1 MPVPLPGIHR
11 RNEPAGGRRG
21 PSGGGSAGC
30 SSGTGPT
37 VSTVARGWPAGTGFD
52 PEGKEA
58 DLAGAMKFPLS
69 VLDLSPIS
77 AGSTGAQAL
86 RNTLDLARHADR
98 LGFHRYWLAEHHNI
112 PSVVSTA
119 PEVMIAQVA
128 AATGRIRVGSGGIML
143 PNHSP
148 LHVAET
154 FRVLAALHP
163 GRIDLGLGRAPGSDT
178 LTALAMRGSRDRLAA
193 DDFPEKLEELLAF
206 GSGQFPDGHPF
217 QAVHAMPEDVPLPP
231 VFLLGSSDFGARL
244 AGKMGLG
251 FAFAHHFSPHWLEA
265 ATSGYR
271 ESLRASGG
279 TSAGRVR
286 RGHLIITVSVVCAE
300 TDEEAGRLA
309 SSLLLAGLRRS
320 QGRYAPLPSVEE
332 ATAYP
337 YNARERAQVAELR
350 AQHFIGSP
358 ETARAEIENMV
369 ESSGADEIMVS
380 TMIHGHA
387 ERVRSY
393 ELLAGAWNLSS
404 ADRHEDTFPAVQE
417 LDRLHPWETLAT
429 AG

>member
-1 MPVPLPGIHR
+1 MVRPGR
-11 RNEPAGGRRG
+11 
-21 PSGGGSAGC
+21 
-30 SSGTGPT
+30 
-37 VSTVARGWPAGTGFD
+37 GFD

-58 DLAGAMKFPLS
+58 DLVGAMKFPLS
-69 VLDLSPIS
+69 VLDLSPLS
-77 AGSTGAQAL
+77 AGASGAQAL
-86 RNTLDLARHADR
+86 RNTVDLARHADR

-119 PEVMIAQVA
+119 PEVMIAHVA
-128 AATGRIRVGSGGIML
+128 AATERIRVGSGGIML

-154 FRVLAALHP
+154 FRVLEALHP

-178 LTALAMRGSRDRLAA
+178 LTALAMRGSRERLAA
-193 DDFPEKLEELLAF
+193 DDFPEKLAELLAF

-251 FAFAHHFSPHWLEA
+251 FAFAHHFSPDWLEG
-265 ATSGYR
+265 ATRGYR
-271 ESLRASGG
+271 ESLRAS
-279 TSAGRVR
+279 SR
-286 RGHLIITVSVVCAE
+286 RGHLIITISVVCGE
-300 TDEEAGRLA
+300 TDEEAERLA
-309 SSLLLAGLRRS
+309 SSLLLSGLRRS
-320 QGRYAPLPSVEE
+320 QGRYAPLPSPEE
-332 ATAYP
+332 AMAYP
-337 YNARERAQVAELR
+337 YNARERGQLTGLR

-358 ETARAEIENMV
+358 EKVRAEIEGMV
-369 ESSGADEIMVS
+369 AETGADEIMVS

-393 ELLAGAWNLSS
+393 ELLARAWGGSS
-404 ADRHEDTFPAVQE
+404 THRHEEHFPAVEE